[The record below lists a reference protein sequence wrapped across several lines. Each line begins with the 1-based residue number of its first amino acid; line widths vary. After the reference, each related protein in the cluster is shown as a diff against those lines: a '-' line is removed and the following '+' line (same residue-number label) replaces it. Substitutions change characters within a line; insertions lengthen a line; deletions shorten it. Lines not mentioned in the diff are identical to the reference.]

1 MGLFRKSS
9 SRAYPAA
16 GTTVTGDPAR
26 FRRSKTTGAR
36 AAGAAA
42 ERWEQAD
49 RARTKRGGTFLT
61 NWRP

>member
-9 SRAYPAA
+9 TRAYPAA
-16 GTTVTGDPAR
+16 GTSVTGDPAR

-36 AAGAAA
+36 KAGRDA

-49 RARTKRGGTFLT
+49 RARGKRGGTFLT
-61 NWRP
+61 TWRP